1 MNKLSKVKNKII
13 EHKKFL
19 KSQGFFNNDIC
30 EKKTIKCL
38 SKFFDTFIDVGCN
51 KFEISTLFL
60 KYNSKVD
67 IFSIDFNKEFK
78 KLKISKNIKFYNFAI
93 TNKNTK
99 FAYISNNDNK
109 ISSLIKRSDY
119 KNNYSKLKKTKIR
132 SISLDNFFRRYIN
145 STLKN
150 KHRIFLKTDCEGSD
164 LNVLRSS
171 INSLTKYNI
180 SGYFEYNYESWIQFN
195 NTYLKLYNFLTGLN
209 YKIYRITEFGFKEVE
224 YYEINNQYYPCL
236 YFFSKLDLGKN
247 FKLKKIKFPRKY
259 SDKSS
264 FLFKF

>member
-1 MNKLSKVKNKII
+1 MNNLIKVKSKII
-13 EHKKFL
+13 ENRKFL
-19 KSQGFFNNDIC
+19 QSQGFFNNDVC

-38 SKFFDTFIDVGCN
+38 SKFFDTLIDVGCN
-51 KFEISTLFL
+51 EFEISSLFL

-67 IFSIDFNKEFK
+67 IFSIDLNKEFK
-78 KLKISKNIKFYNFAI
+78 KLKVSKNIKFYNFAI
-93 TNKNTK
+93 TDKNIK
-99 FAYISNNDNK
+99 FAYISTNDNK
-109 ISSLIKRSDY
+109 ISSLFNRQDY
-119 KNNYSKLKKTKIR
+119 KKNYSKLKKTKI
-132 SISLDNFFRRYIN
+132 SAISLDNFFGRYII

-150 KHRIFLKTDCEGSD
+150 KDRIFLKIDCEGSD
-164 LNVLRSS
+164 LNVLKSFE
-171 INSLTKYNI
+171 NGLTKYNI

-195 NTYLKLYNFLTGLN
+195 NTYLKFYNFLTSLN
-209 YKIYRITEFGFKEVE
+209 YKIYRMTEFGFKEIE

-236 YFFSKLDLGKN
+236 YFFSKLDLGKT